1 MNDAQVLEL
10 LVDRYA
16 AVPAPAPSRA
26 LAARMD
32 AGWTGTADDDRGAVV
47 VPVVRR
53 PRLRLRYLVAALV
66 AGFVAMS
73 GLAAAG
79 ALPDPVQRGV
89 ASVASH
95 LGIDLPHPNGGAG
108 SGPADGGTGGN
119 GPSGGTPNG
128 STPGASGAG
137 SGSHA
142 GSSGSGS
149 SGSSSG
155 AGIPNPAT
163 TTTLPGVGGVGV
175 PTTTLPPVTPP
186 PGAAPPVSLPPLTVP
201 PISLPPVT
209 PPPISLPGVTV
220 PPISL
225 PPVSLPPISLPPLL
239 PGL

>member
-95 LGIDLPHPNGGAG
+95 LGIDLPHPNGGAD

-128 STPGASGAG
+128 STPGSSGAG
-137 SGSHA
+137 SGGQP

-155 AGIPNPAT
+155 ASIPNAPT
-163 TTTLPGVGGVGV
+163 TTTLPGGVGV

-186 PGAAPPVSLPPLTVP
+186 SV
-201 PISLPPVT
+201 
-209 PPPISLPGVTV
+209 
-220 PPISL
+220 SL

>member
-73 GLAAAG
+73 GLATAG

-95 LGIDLPHPNGGAG
+95 LGIDLPNPDGGSGA
-108 SGPADGGTGGN
+108 GPADGGSGGH
-119 GPSGGTPNG
+119 GPSGGTPTG
-128 STPGASGAG
+128 STPGTSGPG
-137 SGSHA
+137 SDRDA

-155 AGIPNPAT
+155 ASIPNTPT
-163 TTTLPGVGGVGV
+163 TTALPGVGGVGV
-175 PTTTLPPVTPP
+175 PTTTLPPVT
-186 PGAAPPVSLPPLTVP
+186 APPVSLPPLTVP

-209 PPPISLPGVTV
+209 PPPISLPEVTV

-225 PPVSLPPISLPPLL
+225 PVSRPPISLPPLL